1 MRTVDQRASVP
12 WETGRPSHVKV
23 PDYAHEIAMAITAL
37 AVTPRR
43 ALTGHAASRGPSQQG
58 LRGDPDERGRFT
70 GPVPSARRRVWH
82 AKTEAPSHP
91 MEPVLELGP
100 QALADHGPGAP
111 VGQPLELRHNAAV
124 STQQPS
130 VRRPMRTLGAGNEL
144 ASQRSQRHAM
154 ILLSECRWRPALGH
168 TLEAR
173 PERARRDNPQRQ
185 SDHARPV
192 AERVVG

>member
-1 MRTVDQRASVP
+1 MMTVDQRASVP
-12 WETGRPSHVKV
+12 WEPSRPSNAKV
-23 PDYAHEIAMAITAL
+23 LDEAHEIAMAIAAL

-91 MEPVLELGP
+91 LEPVL
-100 QALADHGPGAP
+100 ALTDDGPGAP
-111 VGQPLELRHNAAV
+111 GRQPLELRHNAAV

-130 VRRPMRTLGAGNEL
+130 VRRPMQTLGARNEL

-154 ILLSECRWRPALGH
+154 ILLSERRWRPALGH
-168 TLEAR
+168 TLEGQ
-173 PERARRDNPQRQ
+173 PERARRDNPLRQ
-185 SDHARPV
+185 SDHARAI
-192 AERVVG
+192 AERIAG

>member
-12 WETGRPSHVKV
+12 WETSRPSNAQV
-23 PDYAHEIAMAITAL
+23 PDETHEIAMAIVAL
-37 AVTPRR
+37 AVTPWR

-58 LRGDPDERGRFT
+58 LRGDPDERGRFA

-91 MEPVLELGP
+91 IEPVLELGL
-100 QALADHGPGAP
+100 QALPDHGPGAP

-124 STQQPS
+124 SAQQPS
-130 VRRPMRTLGAGNEL
+130 VRRPMQTLGAGNEL

-154 ILLSECRWRPALGH
+154 ILLSERRWRPALGH
-168 TLEAR
+168 TPEGW
-173 PERARRDNPQRQ
+173 PERARRDNPQHQ
-185 SDHARPV
+185 SHHARAV
-192 AERVVG
+192 AERIVG